1 MRFIGVAVAAC
12 VLASGCSGSLSTEDQ
27 EFIDALV
34 EARVLAADADDAA
47 QQAAVERGQDWCD
60 KLTDPGTTREDVARS
75 LAQMLRESD
84 AEQTQR
90 ATVFFGTAA
99 KTYCPR
105 AAKRLQG

>member
-12 VLASGCSGSLSTEDQ
+12 VLASGCSDSLSTEDQ
-27 EFIDALV
+27 KFIDALV
-34 EARVLAADADDAA
+34 EARVLAADADEAVQQDAI
-47 QQAAVERGQDWCD
+47 ERGRDWCD

-75 LAQMLRESD
+75 LAQLLRESD
-84 AEQTQR
+84 VEETQR

-105 AAKRLQG
+105 AANRLQG